1 MAKER
6 WAKTYVKANIRET
19 EKGYHCK
26 MPDLVATRP
35 EPSP

>member
-1 MAKER
+1 MAKEK
-6 WAKTYVKANIRET
+6 WAKAYVKANIRET

-26 MPDLVATRP
+26 MPTWWRTQP